1 MKKLL
6 ALLLVFVLALGVLSA
21 CGTTETTT
29 SNPPAEDGD
38 TTPAGDDAKAR
49 NLEAGMGGVVVPQT
63 VYNLGIFR
71 APQGWKRITG
81 PIEHAGDR
89 ITATLH
95 SESVGRPS
103 IRTRVVFVKRD
114 GNWKLSTQSVCE
126 GVRTVGLP
134 IACGG

>member
-1 MKKLL
+1 MRVTIYNEYLHEVEAESVRRVYPDGIHAEL
-6 ALLLVFVLALGVLSA
+6 RSAVL
-21 CGTTETTT
+21 
-29 SNPPAEDGD
+29 
-38 TTPAGDDAKAR
+38 
-49 NLEAGMGGVVVPQT
+49 
-63 VYNLGIFR
+63 
-71 APQGWKRITG
+71 
-81 PIEHAGDR
+81 EHAGDR

-95 SESVGRPS
+95 SESAGRPS